1 MRFTGSHGFGSFST
15 FGEVADYKKGP
26 FGSALKK
33 EIFVPKSINSI
44 KVYEQQNAIE
54 KDWRL
59 ERYFITKEYSDKL
72 SGFHVEPG
80 DVIVSCAGTIGEIY
94 ELPSDAEHGVINQ
107 ALMRVRVHCD
117 VDKSWFLYAFSNMIS
132 AFSAKYSN
140 GSAIKN
146 IPPFADLKRYQLF
159 LPAIDEQRKVGCF
172 LSLID
177 KRIDVQ
183 NKIIEEKERLIK
195 VLNDRLYE
203 EAPKKRIRFSKMS
216 SSFNGLSGKSSED
229 FGTGY
234 PFVTYLSI
242 LKNRVV
248 PNKGF
253 GYVSIEQNECQNLL
267 KYGDTLLT
275 LSSET
280 PEEVGVASVYLGEL
294 TPLYLNSFSLGL
306 RFNDFSFIDPQYAP
320 WLFAT
325 SAFRKHIFPFA
336 QGSTRY
342 NLNVSAFMNS
352 EFEIPNLE
360 DQQAFSRLIGTLA
373 TEIETNRKVLEE
385 FRRAKKYLLSAM
397 FI

>member
-1 MRFTGSHGFGSFST
+1 M
-15 FGEVADYKKGP
+15 ADYKKGP

-33 EIFVPKSINSI
+33 DIFVPKSINSI

-72 SGFHVEPG
+72 SGFYVEPG

-117 VDKSWFLYAFSNMIS
+117 VDKNWFLYAFSNMIS

-172 LSLID
+172 LSLLD

-183 NKIIEEKERLIK
+183 NKIIEESRFLIDALCSQVKPSQTFCLQDICECKTSVLKESEIASEGLYPVYGATGRCGYLDKPLFNQPGVAVVKDGAGVGRCFQIKDKGFSTLGTMALLI
-195 VLNDRLYE
+195 
-203 EAPKKRIRFSKMS
+203 PKKGVPLEYLWVAVKSI
-216 SSFNGLSGKSSED
+216 SFVKYIVGSGIPHVYFKD
-229 FGTGY
+229 Y
-234 PFVTYLSI
+234 KAAL
-242 LKNRVV
+242 V
-248 PNKGF
+248 PAIT
-253 GYVSIEQNECQNLL
+253 SQA
-267 KYGDTLLT
+267 LT
-275 LSSET
+275 LSKLCE
-280 PEEVGVASVYLGEL
+280 
-294 TPLYLNSFSLGL
+294 SLFL
-306 RFNDFSFIDPQYAP
+306 
-320 WLFAT
+320 
-325 SAFRKHIFPFA
+325 K
-336 QGSTRY
+336 
-342 NLNVSAFMNS
+342 M
-352 EFEIPNLE
+352 
-360 DQQAFSRLIGTLA
+360 
-373 TEIETNRKVLEE
+373 EIES
-385 FRRAKKYLLSAM
+385 KKLDQLSKEKAYLLCNL

>member
-1 MRFTGSHGFGSFST
+1 MYCVDGIPWVNSGELQSMRLSSVSHRLPKNTVKDLKMKVFPTDTLVMAIYGLEAKGVRGKSSFL
-15 FGEVADYKKGP
+15 G
-26 FGSALKK
+26 
-33 EIFVPKSINSI
+33 VPACISQSCMAFLPKANSI
-44 KVYEQQNAIE
+44 DVLFIYFFLKAKKDILGVKYAQGTKQQN
-54 KDWRL
+54 L
-59 ERYFITKEYSDKL
+59 T
-72 SGFHVEPG
+72 SGLVETFKF
-80 DVIVSCAGTIGEIY
+80 CF
-94 ELPSDAEHGVINQ
+94 PS
-107 ALMRVRVHCD
+107 
-117 VDKSWFLYAFSNMIS
+117 
-132 AFSAKYSN
+132 
-140 GSAIKN
+140 
-146 IPPFADLKRYQLF
+146 LK
-159 LPAIDEQRKVGCF
+159 EQRRIGFF
-172 LSLID
+172 LELIER
-177 KRIDVQ
+177 RIEAQ
-183 NKIIEEKERLIK
+183 SKIIEEKERLIK

-203 EAPKKRIRFSKMS
+203 EAPKKRIRFSKIS
-216 SSFNGLSGKSSED
+216 SSFNGLSGKSAED

-242 LKNRVV
+242 LKNHII
-248 PNKGF
+248 PNEGF
-253 GYVSIEQNECQNLL
+253 GYVSVEENECQNLL

-342 NLNVSAFMNS
+342 NLNVPAFMNS

-360 DQQAFSRLIGTLA
+360 DQQAFSRLIGALA
-373 TEIETNRKVLEE
+373 TEIETNRKVLQE